1 MLIRD
6 CIRCMRFVYS
16 QVHGVYILYTVVSGL
31 LKKDNTFLSQR
42 KKQHAH
48 KQTI

>member
-1 MLIRD
+1 
-6 CIRCMRFVYS
+6 MRFVYS
-16 QVHGVYILYTVVSGL
+16 QVHGVYILYTVIFSL
-31 LKKDNTFLSQR
+31 LRKDNTLLSQR